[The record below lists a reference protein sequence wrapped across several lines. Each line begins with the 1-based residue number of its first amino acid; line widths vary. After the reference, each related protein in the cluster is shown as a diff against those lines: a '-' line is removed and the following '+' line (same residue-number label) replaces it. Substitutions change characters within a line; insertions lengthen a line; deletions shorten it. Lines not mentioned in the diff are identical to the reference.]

1 MKQWFKDLGLKIK
14 TGIVNLYGNS
24 WFNGLSVLTLGVLI
38 YMMPVIGA
46 FVWVAWLTGWAFM
59 AEK

>member
-14 TGIVNLYGNS
+14 TGIVNLYANS
-24 WFNGLSVLTLGVLI
+24 WFNGLSVIALGTLI
-38 YMMPVIGA
+38 FFTPVIGA
-46 FVWVAWLTGWAFM
+46 FIWFLWIVGWLFL